1 MAVPLLQVE
10 DDSPIVGAVN
20 PARGAMSEAGTVEV
34 LHRGEQYRAA
44 YSVKNGMVHI
54 LSTLGR
60 KAPRPPGD
68 ASPQA
73 VARLMLKEL
82 LHERDA
88 RAGRR

>member
-1 MAVPLLQVE
+1 MAAQLQGK
-10 DDSPIVGAVN
+10 SNWPIVSVGTA
-20 PARGAMSEAGTVEV
+20 ARGAMAEAGTVEV

-54 LSTLGR
+54 LTTLGR
-60 KAPRPPGD
+60 KPPRPPGG
-68 ASPQA
+68 SPPEA

-88 RAGRR
+88 QARRR

>member
-1 MAVPLLQVE
+1 MAAQLQVARN
-10 DDSPIVGAVN
+10 SPIVDAAN
-20 PARGAMSEAGTVEV
+20 AARGVMSEAGTVEV

-54 LSTLGR
+54 LTTLGR
-60 KAPRPPGD
+60 KPPRPPGG
-68 ASPQA
+68 SPPQA

-88 RAGRR
+88 QTRRR

>member
-1 MAVPLLQVE
+1 MGVQLQAQGNL
-10 DDSPIVGAVN
+10 PIVGAANAAGGV
-20 PARGAMSEAGTVEV
+20 MSEAGTVEV

-54 LSTLGR
+54 LSTLG
-60 KAPRPPGD
+60 KKTPRPPGG
-68 ASPQA
+68 SPPEA

-88 RAGRR
+88 QVRRR